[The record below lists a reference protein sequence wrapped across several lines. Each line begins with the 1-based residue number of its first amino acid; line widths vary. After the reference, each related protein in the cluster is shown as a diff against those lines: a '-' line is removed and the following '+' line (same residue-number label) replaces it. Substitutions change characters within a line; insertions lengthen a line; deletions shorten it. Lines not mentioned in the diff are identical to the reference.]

1 VLVSETPDA
10 APVPKRRFEWV
21 RAASDRVPTKWFAG
35 IATGLFLAVTAAF
48 GGLAT
53 AASPALT
60 ELEPGEPHTTD
71 QRSLTVQRAVLIDE
85 LPGSGAS
92 PEDGERVLV
101 LVTDIENRW
110 TEPLAASDFDSIG
123 NTDGIDGTF
132 AVDGLDDHS
141 RRGTARLDDATGSP
155 WLQPGVPATIVYA
168 WPVETGRYAEGD
180 ELDITLYDTT
190 LTTGSF
196 VLNGQW
202 WDEPVADAV
211 VSVKIED
218 VGAGADA
225 EADGGADE

>member
-53 AASPALT
+53 AVQPELT
-60 ELEPGEPHTTD
+60 KLEPGEPHVTD

-85 LPGSGAS
+85 LPDAGVY

-101 LVTDIENRW
+101 LVTDVENEW
-110 TEPLAASDFDSIG
+110 TEPLGATGDYGIATTFSLPGIPNDARLAS
-123 NTDGIDGTF
+123 
-132 AVDGLDDHS
+132 
-141 RRGTARLDDATGSP
+141 ARLDDSTGSP
-155 WLQPGVPATIVYA
+155 WLQPGVTASLVFA
-168 WPVETGRYAEGD
+168 WPVEADRFAEGD
-180 ELDITLYDTT
+180 ELEITLNDTT

-211 VSVKIED
+211 VRVEIED

-225 EADGGADE
+225 EDDAEADADE

>member
-53 AASPALT
+53 AVQPELT
-60 ELEPGEPHTTD
+60 KLEPGEPHVTD

-85 LPGSGAS
+85 LPGSGTS

-101 LVTDIENRW
+101 LVTDVENVW
-110 TEPLAASDFDSIG
+110 TEPQRATAT
-123 NTDGIDGTF
+123 NTNGMDATF
-132 AVDGLDDHS
+132 AVAGLEDDS

-168 WPVETGRYAEGD
+168 WPVEADRYAEGD
-180 ELDITLYDTT
+180 ELDITLYETT

-196 VLNGQW
+196 VLAGQW
-202 WDEPVADAV
+202 WDDPEADAV
-211 VSVKIED
+211 VTVKIED

-225 EADGGADE
+225 DQDGAGDE